1 MSTTLETRYLD
12 GFVRDHEWSAIQPQ
26 VPAAHEL
33 LTSGKG
39 PGHEFLGWV
48 ALPGN

>member
-26 VPAAHEL
+26 VTAAHEL
-33 LTSGKG
+33 LTSG
-39 PGHEFLGWV
+39 
-48 ALPGN
+48 